1 MGKLDLTKKY
11 KSYYKAAARPE
22 IITIEPAQYI
32 AIAGQG
38 DPGQPEYAANLQALY
53 SVAYAIKFHFKDA
66 GKDFVVAKLEGQ
78 WWFDTEKYKNIAM
91 AETPA
96 KVPRKE
102 WFYRLLIRMPDFV
115 TAADVTNGVRK
126 ALDKKPLPA
135 AEQVEFYTMDEGK
148 CIQMLHIGPFEKEP
162 ESLAVMLKL
171 IHEEGLQQNG
181 LHHEIYLS
189 DFRKSTPDKYRT
201 ILREPV
207 R

>member
-1 MGKLDLTKKY
+1 MEKLDLTKTY
-11 KSYYKAAARPE
+11 KSYYKASARPE
-22 IITIEPAQYI
+22 IVDIEPAQFI
-32 AIAGQG
+32 AITGQG
-38 DPGQPEYAANLQALY
+38 DPDQKEYAANLQALY

-78 WWFDTEKYKNIAM
+78 WWFDTEKYKNIPM
-91 AETPA
+91 SETPA

-115 TAADVTNGVRK
+115 TGADVNAGIITASG
-126 ALDKKPLPA
+126 KKPLPA
-135 AEQVEFYTMDEGK
+135 AGSVEFYTMDEGK
-148 CIQMLHIGPFEKEP
+148 CVQMLHTGPFEKEP
-162 ESLAVMLKL
+162 ESLSVMLELMQEK
-171 IHEEGLQQNG
+171 GLKQNG